1 MIPSGLY
8 KMNAVVVKGPCKSAI
23 EIQVDGTI
31 QAPENPDELNDAY
44 EWVKIQYVDFL
55 TLSGKG
61 VFDGNGEIAWKQN
74 DCGKNS
80 KCKRPSMVNKSNL
93 YIFISNLHMSFQI
106 SNYQSKYFLIEL
118 ICL

>member
-1 MIPSGLY
+1 
-8 KMNAVVVKGPCKSAI
+8 MNDIAVKGPCKAPI

-61 VFDGNGEIAWKQN
+61 VFD
-74 DCGKNS
+74 
-80 KCKRPSMVNKSNL
+80 
-93 YIFISNLHMSFQI
+93 
-106 SNYQSKYFLIEL
+106 
-118 ICL
+118 

>member
-1 MIPSGLY
+1 
-8 KMNAVVVKGPCKSAI
+8 MNAVAVKGPCKAPI

-44 EWVKIQYVDFL
+44 EWIKIQYVDFL

-80 KCKRPSMVNKSNL
+80 ECQRRSMVNNFFL
-93 YIFISNLHMSFQI
+93 YIFISNLHVFYLYNQTRYYT
-106 SNYQSKYFLIEL
+106 SNNIRTP
-118 ICL
+118 